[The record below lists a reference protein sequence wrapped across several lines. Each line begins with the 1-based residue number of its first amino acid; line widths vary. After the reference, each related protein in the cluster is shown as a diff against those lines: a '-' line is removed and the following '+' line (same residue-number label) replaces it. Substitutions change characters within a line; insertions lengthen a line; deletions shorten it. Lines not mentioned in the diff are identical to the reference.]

1 MSKRDYYEIL
11 GVGKKASDD
20 EIKKSYRKLAMQFHP
35 DRNPGNAEAEKK
47 FKEATEAYEV
57 LKDAQKRAAYDNYG
71 HEGANMGGFGGGRGG
86 QQGGQGFDG
95 FDFNDIFSNFS
106 DIFGEFGGQRG
117 GKKRSAAVRGSD
129 VRYNIE
135 ITLAEAFAGVTKNI
149 SFTIP
154 SVCGTC
160 NGTGSATNEKP
171 VECTTCKGAGKVRMQ
186 QGFFIVERTCGAC
199 SGTGQIVKNPCKTCK
214 GEGRVNKEKK
224 LAVKVPAGV
233 DDGNKIRL
241 AGEGEAGVKGGETG
255 DLYVFVSIKK
265 HAFFSR
271 DNDDLYA
278 EVPIKISTAALGG
291 SIEIPIIDG
300 TKAKLQIPEG
310 SQTSQQFR
318 LKGKGM
324 AVLNSGG
331 RRGDL
336 YVKIF
341 VETPSK
347 LSKEEKDLFKKLD
360 EIMTKKQS
368 NPQSDNFFKKAADFF
383 K

>member
-1 MSKRDYYEIL
+1 MRSKNLIANLRCNIIPIAIPEMP
-11 GVGKKASDD
+11 KPK
-20 EIKKSYRKLAMQFHP
+20 
-35 DRNPGNAEAEKK
+35 KK

-71 HEGANMGGFGGGRGG
+71 HDAGNMGGFGRGGG
-86 QQGGQGFDG
+86 QQGSQGFDG

-106 DIFGEFGGQRG
+106 DIFGDFGGARQ

-135 ITLAEAFAGVTKNI
+135 ITLAEAFAGVSKNI

-154 SVCGTC
+154 TVCGTC
-160 NGTGSATNEKP
+160 HGSGGQGNEKP
-171 VECTTCKGAGKVRMQ
+171 VECTNCKGSGKIRAQ
-186 QGFFIVERTCGAC
+186 QGFFIVERTCGVC
-199 SGTGQIVKNPCKTCK
+199 QGSGQIVKNPCKTCH
-214 GEGRVNKEKK
+214 GEGRINKEKK
-224 LAVKVPAGV
+224 LVVKVPAGV

-241 AGEGEAGVKGGETG
+241 AGEGEAGVKGGATG

-265 HAFFSR
+265 HEFFSR
-271 DNDDLYA
+271 DSDDLYA

-310 SQTSQQFR
+310 SQTNQQFR
-318 LKGKGM
+318 LKSKGM

-331 RRGDL
+331 RRGDM

-341 VETPSK
+341 VETPTK
-347 LSKEEKDLFKKLD
+347 LSKEEKDLFEKLD
-360 EIMTKKQS
+360 KLMVNKKS